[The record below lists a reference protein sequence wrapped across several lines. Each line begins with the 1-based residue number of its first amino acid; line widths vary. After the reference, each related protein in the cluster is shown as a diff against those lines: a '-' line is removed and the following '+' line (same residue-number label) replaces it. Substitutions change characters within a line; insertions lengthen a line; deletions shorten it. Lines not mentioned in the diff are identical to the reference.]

1 MARIPSRDTVTNRI
15 LAQLSDQDFG
25 VLAPHL
31 ETVDLPVRKVLE
43 RRQRKISA
51 VYFPESGFASVVANG
66 SSGQAIEVGLIGREG
81 MTGLAVILGADRP
94 PRHETYM
101 QAAGTGWCLT
111 SSSLRTVIDKNASLH
126 RSLLLYAC
134 QTAPNC

>member
-66 SSGQAIEVGLIGREG
+66 TSGQAIEVGLIGREG

-94 PRHETYM
+94 PRHENTCKR
-101 QAAGTGWCLT
+101 QAPVG
-111 SSSLRTVIDKNASLH
+111 V
-126 RSLLLYAC
+126 
-134 QTAPNC
+134 